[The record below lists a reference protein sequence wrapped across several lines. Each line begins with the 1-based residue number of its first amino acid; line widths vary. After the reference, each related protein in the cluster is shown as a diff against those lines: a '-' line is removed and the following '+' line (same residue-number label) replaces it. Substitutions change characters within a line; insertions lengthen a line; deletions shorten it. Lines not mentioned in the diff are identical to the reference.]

1 MVHLLVP
8 ELPPSALAGDQ
19 ATSRHRRMDRFCVR
33 ARAPTPVRRRGV
45 QAQGDTH
52 TVPSSSK
59 AEAKQRAPPYT
70 LQLPRP
76 DSVGDAPARK
86 ACTAGPGQPH
96 RSETRGGVMRGGDGW
111 LSSPCRVVHP
121 LGTSRCGGDSP
132 NSQDV
137 GLGDKTSSSR
147 RTICSAAP
155 GQPRRLHPPAGDLSC
170 GQGWPRIGCCG
181 CQDWH

>member
-1 MVHLLVP
+1 MCALGV
-8 ELPPSALAGDQ
+8 ALAALLLRTHKGGHDSGRSNGPFSPARAPSQ
-19 ATSRHRRMDRFCVR
+19 RFGWRPSCKSAQKVDRFCVR

-76 DSVGDAPARK
+76 DSVGDAQARK

-96 RSETRGGVMRGGDGW
+96 RSKTRGGVMRGGDGW
-111 LSSPCRVVHP
+111 LSSPSG
-121 LGTSRCGGDSP
+121 GTSTGHDTVEVVC
-132 NSQDV
+132 
-137 GLGDKTSSSR
+137 R
-147 RTICSAAP
+147 RAP
-155 GQPRRLHPPAGDLSC
+155 RM
-170 GQGWPRIGCCG
+170 
-181 CQDWH
+181 